1 MKLYHGSNMAVQKTQ
16 ILASDRKLDLGTGFY
31 LTSSLEQAERWAEH
45 TTQRRGNGIPT
56 VSIYEILD
64 SYMNELNVKIFHEAN
79 EEWLLFVV
87 ANRKGSF
94 IDNNFDMI
102 IGPVANN
109 QTIPTITLFEG
120 GFLDV
125 EAAIRNLK
133 PQKLKDQYVIKTE
146 KALQLLQFKEA
157 KKYE

>member
-1 MKLYHGSNMAVQKTQ
+1 
-16 ILASDRKLDLGTGFY
+16 
-31 LTSSLEQAERWAEH
+31 
-45 TTQRRGNGIPT
+45 
-56 VSIYEILD
+56 
-64 SYMNELNVKIFHEAN
+64 MNELNVKIFHEAN

-102 IGPVANN
+102 IGPVAND